1 MTIAPRVSLADP
13 PPQHV
18 WTWPARLVRPVDGD
32 SFWVVT
38 DRGYADSSEREVR
51 LAGVNCPEHGTKDGD
66 AASAFTAAWLAEAEK
81 RATTPWPLLMRSYK
95 ARELEKFGR
104 CLVVVWRQGD
114 PVSLNQALLVAEHA
128 VPYDP

>member
-1 MTIAPRVSLADP
+1 MITAPRVLIADP

-38 DRGYADSSEREVR
+38 DRGYADTSEREIR
-51 LAGVNCPEHGTKDGD
+51 LAGINCPEHGTKDGD

-81 RATTPWPLLMRSYK
+81 RATTPWPLLMRSCR
-95 ARELEKFGR
+95 ARRPVRSVMPPVLLIGQPSA
-104 CLVVVWRQGD
+104 RQFAAQRG
-114 PVSLNQALLVAEHA
+114 E
-128 VPYDP
+128 